1 MEKASDQEA
10 QHRLDVL
17 FQDIQEKLLVL
28 LSFDK
33 NKHESDHEDYYE
45 DSDYPTTTSAETEKQ
60 LSEQTVL
67 HDTKSFPDDERHAE
81 ESALHAAAT
90 LLCDDVISVEV
101 NMIAEHVL
109 IQTQSDDTAV
119 RQVVA
124 YLIEEEM
131 HTLLVEIGDESL
143 SENEMLAESA
153 MRVAEEVVLC
163 GVEEECWTV
172 VREELAQHAAEEG
185 EKRRREAAR
194 LVEDAERERDVMEK
208 QSKAEQEAEREA
220 EAARDKEAAEE
231 EEKRRQASEEEAAR
245 LEEEAER
252 ARGIAE
258 ELRMAED
265 DAREKEAAEEE
276 VKCRRVGEEEAA
288 RFGQEAERE
297 MERAEVKAV
306 EGEKIRDACYA
317 VEEVKSQ
324 GRRRR
329 DSDLQSQEMSPF
341 AQKVSRPQVRRTQY
355 HPPSKPRVSQVTKH
369 ESRVSGKLN
378 WSSAGASHA
387 RMQSTSIL
395 RVRAQTNATEL
406 ATELA
411 AATERAASTHLTYG
425 ERGLRMQRQIAEI
438 NAIRSTLMK
447 GRSLEPPARHKISP
461 SATRSSYFEQVKAR
475 LVAEKQKRIHQQLHC
490 RRRKLRELSSIYGDR
505 HSSPGRR

>member
-1 MEKASDQEA
+1 MTPSKRFALARAHTQTHTLCAHILVVWRGRAFMTRECCI
-10 QHRLDVL
+10 LL
-17 FQDIQEKLLVL
+17 FVQ
-28 LSFDK
+28 
-33 NKHESDHEDYYE
+33 
-45 DSDYPTTTSAETEKQ
+45 ATEKMQ
-60 LSEQTVL
+60 VALYEQVSL
-67 HDTKSFPDDERHAE
+67 MLR
-81 ESALHAAAT
+81 
-90 LLCDDVISVEV
+90 C
-101 NMIAEHVL
+101 
-109 IQTQSDDTAV
+109 V
-119 RQVVA
+119 RSKDNA
-124 YLIEEEM
+124 
-131 HTLLVEIGDESL
+131 SL
-143 SENEMLAESA
+143 GTE
-153 MRVAEEVVLC
+153 
-163 GVEEECWTV
+163 GVCH
-172 VREELAQHAAEEG
+172 LNP
-185 EKRRREAAR
+185 
-194 LVEDAERERDVMEK
+194 
-208 QSKAEQEAEREA
+208 
-220 EAARDKEAAEE
+220 
-231 EEKRRQASEEEAAR
+231 EAAR